1 MKERSAWSLK
11 IEYILVM
18 ALFGCL
24 GPVVKAIP
32 LPSAV
37 TACLR
42 AWISFVLLAVYLL
55 ARRRIRAASFK
66 GILLPMLLSGACL
79 TGDWIGLFEAYRY
92 TTVATATVCY
102 YMAPIFVF
110 LASPLILKERFT
122 ARHAICAG
130 VSFLGMVLVS
140 GVLQNGSRGSGDIRG
155 ILFALIGAVSYTA
168 IVLINKKYPAGD
180 PVIRTMVQ
188 LVAAAVLMTP
198 YILLTNRGASF
209 SLEFRHI
216 LLLLVLGGVLTAFAY
231 IRYFAVIVKIPARTV
246 SIFAYA
252 DPVVA
257 VLLSVFFLNEPI
269 TLSAVIGS
277 VLIIAA
283 CIFSERK

>member
-55 ARRRIRAASFK
+55 AQRRIRAASFK

-140 GVLQNGSRGSGDIRG
+140 GVLQNGTGASGSNTGMCSSGRRRLSRAS
-155 ILFALIGAVSYTA
+155 AGAVWT
-168 IVLINKKYPAGD
+168 
-180 PVIRTMVQ
+180 
-188 LVAAAVLMTP
+188 
-198 YILLTNRGASF
+198 
-209 SLEFRHI
+209 
-216 LLLLVLGGVLTAFAY
+216 
-231 IRYFAVIVKIPARTV
+231 
-246 SIFAYA
+246 
-252 DPVVA
+252 
-257 VLLSVFFLNEPI
+257 
-269 TLSAVIGS
+269 
-277 VLIIAA
+277 
-283 CIFSERK
+283 